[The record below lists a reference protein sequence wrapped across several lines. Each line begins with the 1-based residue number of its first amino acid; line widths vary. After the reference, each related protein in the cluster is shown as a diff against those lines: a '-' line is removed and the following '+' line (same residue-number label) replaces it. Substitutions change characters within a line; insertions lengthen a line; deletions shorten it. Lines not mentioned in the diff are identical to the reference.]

1 MDSSLN
7 TTKAAGDF
15 VAKNR
20 VRRSVDGEL
29 LTGDI
34 RERRILAN
42 LVLQNFS

>member
-7 TTKAAGDF
+7 TAKAAGDF
-15 VAKNR
+15 VAKTR

-34 RERRILAN
+34 RGRRILAN
-42 LVLQNFS
+42 LVLQNSS

>member
-7 TTKAAGDF
+7 TAKAAGDF
-15 VAKNR
+15 VAQTG

-34 RERRILAN
+34 RGRRILAN
-42 LVLQNFS
+42 LVLQNSS